1 MNFHSPKLEE
11 LVQHLARLTGED
23 AETAVQRAVE
33 ERLARIP
40 PPARGDR
47 NAAMQAFFD
56 RVSRLPVLDP
66 RPADEIIGYDED
78 GLPS

>member
-1 MNFHSPKLEE
+1 MKVDSPKLDE
-11 LVQHLARLTGED
+11 LVERLTRVTGED
-23 AETAVQRAVE
+23 AVTALQRAVE

-47 NAAMQAFFD
+47 NAALKAFFEQ
-56 RVSRLPVLDP
+56 VSRMPVLDP
-66 RPADEIIGYDED
+66 RPADEIIGYDEF